1 MILFEFIIQINS
13 VNVVLECHIHLYIL
27 LLYST
32 VKSDDNLNEAKR
44 EKKPCMYDTSV
55 LVIVNTGIYLFQYNN
70 SRFYEDSSRLKCTTR
85 QCISQYDK
93 NAW

>member
-44 EKKPCMYDTSV
+44 EKKTVYVRYKRACYCEYRH
-55 LVIVNTGIYLFQYNN
+55 LL
-70 SRFYEDSSRLKCTTR
+70 
-85 QCISQYDK
+85 ISI
-93 NAW
+93 